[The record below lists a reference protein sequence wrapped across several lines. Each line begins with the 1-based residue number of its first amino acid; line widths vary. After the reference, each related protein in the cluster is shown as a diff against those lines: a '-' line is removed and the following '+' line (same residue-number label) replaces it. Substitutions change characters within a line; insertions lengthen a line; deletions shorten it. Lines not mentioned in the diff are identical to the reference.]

1 LENRKGCRFA
11 ATRSVAGTFGV
22 STREVE
28 ARWFSDCETKDFFRR
43 GYDATRLSPESG
55 FVRIGTGRDAADT
68 TVAPLSGPVE
78 FQSFAIEVWRL
89 YPTADF
95 PHQPERAGLSERFV

>member
-1 LENRKGCRFA
+1 M
-11 ATRSVAGTFGV
+11 
-22 STREVE
+22 
-28 ARWFSDCETKDFFRR
+28 
-43 GYDATRLSPESG
+43 
-55 FVRIGTGRDAADT
+55 RIGTGRDAADT

-78 FQSFAIEVWRL
+78 FQSLAIEVWRL